1 MTDYTVRELMD
12 KALEGL
18 LLPGE
23 DITESVLAQ
32 ASHRQR
38 RRRSVAVAASA
49 AGLATV
55 AGLAVLLPQ
64 VANGATDRKPGP
76 ATLTA
81 PPVAATHPTATRP
94 AVDPASV
101 VAGLLPAGSGRIVK
115 IKDEPPTPAPPG
127 TPAVTVWPTSRL
139 AGTYLI
145 VRNGRTAA
153 VVIQSYDPKARP
165 VQRSMG
171 GDISGVCNE
180 TPATWNC
187 KESNLPGGVQVIET
201 TEPAGAWAQTAGVV
215 STVSVSYPDGRFISV
230 DAMAGTG
237 GLRDTSFGPGWATPP
252 LDRAQLLAFTENP
265 VWFR

>member
-32 ASHRQR
+32 VSRRQR

-81 PPVAATHPTATRP
+81 PPAASTHATRP

-101 VAGLLPAGSGRIVK
+101 VAGLLPAGSGRTVK
-115 IKDEPPTPAPPG
+115 IKDEAPTPPPPG
-127 TPAVTVWPTSRL
+127 MTIKVWPKSRL

-165 VQRSMG
+165 VQAYMG
-171 GDISGVCNE
+171 GDISAVCNE
-180 TPATWNC
+180 TPPAWNC
-187 KESNLPGGVQVIET
+187 KETNLPGGVQVIET
-201 TEPAGAWAQTAGVV
+201 TEPAGAWARAAGVV
-215 STVSVSYPDGRFISV
+215 NTVSVSYPDGRFISV

-237 GLRDTSFGPGWATPP
+237 GLRSTSFGPGWATPP